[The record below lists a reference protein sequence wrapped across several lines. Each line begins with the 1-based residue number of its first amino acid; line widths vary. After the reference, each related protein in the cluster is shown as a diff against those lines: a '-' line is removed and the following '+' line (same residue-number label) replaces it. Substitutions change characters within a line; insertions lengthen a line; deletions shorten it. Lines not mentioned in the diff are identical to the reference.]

1 MIVNDG
7 LESCPFCG
15 KKVTINRL
23 SDEDGSWF
31 YIHGTDRSSA
41 YCNCRLF
48 MESERFNKYSTDEAI
63 KDIHKRLIDR
73 WNRRTL

>member
-31 YIHGTDRSSA
+31 YIHGIDRSSA

-73 WNRRTL
+73 WNRRAL